1 MAVMFAGNNGPENSW
16 LIISLIPGLRVL
28 GGR

>member
-1 MAVMFAGNNGPENSW
+1 MFAGNNGPENSW
-16 LIISLIPGLRVL
+16 LIISPIHGLRVL